1 MHDTL
6 STALNTHFHQH
17 GMFIYVKDNP
27 YPLDKEIAMS
37 RMLEPAVSPI
47 DAAIESI
54 VKVIQ
59 QVNRKLIT
67 EGEGENEFLSILIT
81 FKREVIKDIFGN
93 LQDQLSDIGQMF
105 SEVVDSIE
113 EADFLTVLRPE

>member
-1 MHDTL
+1 
-6 STALNTHFHQH
+6 
-17 GMFIYVKDNP
+17 
-27 YPLDKEIAMS
+27 MS

-67 EGEGENEFLSILIT
+67 EGEGESEFLSILIT
-81 FKREVIKDIFGN
+81 FKRAVISDTFGS
-93 LQDQLSDIGQMF
+93 LQDQLSDIEQLFTDVQG
-105 SEVVDSIE
+105 SIE
-113 EADFLTVLRPE
+113 ELDYIAQ

>member
-1 MHDTL
+1 
-6 STALNTHFHQH
+6 
-17 GMFIYVKDNP
+17 
-27 YPLDKEIAMS
+27 MS

-81 FKREVIKDIFGN
+81 FKREVIKDVFGN

>member
-1 MHDTL
+1 
-6 STALNTHFHQH
+6 
-17 GMFIYVKDNP
+17 
-27 YPLDKEIAMS
+27 MS

>member
-1 MHDTL
+1 
-6 STALNTHFHQH
+6 
-17 GMFIYVKDNP
+17 
-27 YPLDKEIAMS
+27 MS

-54 VKVIQ
+54 VKIIQ

-67 EGEGENEFLSILIT
+67 EGDAENQFLSILVT
-81 FKREVIKDIFGN
+81 FKQTVIKDTFGD

-105 SEVVDSIE
+105 SEVIDSVE
-113 EADFLTVLRPE
+113 EADFLSLFKPE

>member
-1 MHDTL
+1 
-6 STALNTHFHQH
+6 
-17 GMFIYVKDNP
+17 
-27 YPLDKEIAMS
+27 MS

-81 FKREVIKDIFGN
+81 FKRAVISDTFGS
-93 LQDQLSDIGQMF
+93 LQDQLSDIEQLFTDVQG
-105 SEVVDSIE
+105 SIE
-113 EADFLTVLRPE
+113 ELDYIAQ